1 MIISKSKATKDNFP
15 EIVAIGLIDNTKDAI
30 TCAKKDEILR
40 NLIRVKSSN
49 IWAYMIDVKDYKS
62 KVGNIYT
69 QFKGKRGQPDD
80 IYVYY
85 DVPVII
91 YRKWIGARSKGA
103 FFWKYIRNTYKYS
116 KLTGDKKTKLR
127 NGV

>member
-1 MIISKSKATKDNFP
+1 MIISKSKATKANFP
-15 EIVAIGLIDNTKDAI
+15 EIVAIGLIDTSKDAI

-40 NLIRVKSSN
+40 NLIRVRSSN
-49 IWAYMIDVKDYKS
+49 IWAYMIDVKDYQS

-103 FFWKYIRNTYKYS
+103 FFWKYIRNNYKYS
-116 KLTGDKKTKLR
+116 KLTGDKKAKLP

>member
-1 MIISKSKATKDNFP
+1 MIISKSKATRRDFP
-15 EIVAIGLIDNTKDAI
+15 EIVAIGLLDNNRNAI

-49 IWAYMIDVKDYKS
+49 IWAYMIDVKDYQS

-103 FFWKYIRNTYKYS
+103 FFWKYIRNNYKYS